1 MSRQEPIGTFQD
13 QYYAHDHARS
23 LKLTGYECECGE
35 AGVHVVN
42 S

>member
-13 QYYAHDHARS
+13 QYYAHDNARF
-23 LKLTGYECECGE
+23 LEHTGYECKGGG
-35 AGVHVVN
+35 AGAHVVN